1 MSDSRFVG
9 KVGFFVAVGII
20 LLALLLMSFSKGLSL
35 FTPTYELR
43 LKAASVGGLKN
54 AAAVLMSGVTVGNVV
69 DAQIPSD
76 SKGVILR
83 LKIQE
88 RFKIHADARFAIEQ
102 IGFLGD
108 QYVAIYPQKN
118 EAPILKS
125 GDVVTAEEPLNIQEI
140 VRSAAGLMQG
150 VTQTLKVLNEAV
162 SRVDRTVLSDH
173 TLSNVTTTL
182 GNFRIVSERA
192 VAMIDGVSR
201 IVETNS
207 NPISI
212 SVSNLVRFSAE
223 LDNLAG
229 EMQLTVATNRIELT
243 KAVKNLE
250 RTTAVL
256 ERLAT
261 DVESGKGLAGTLIKD
276 QQLQLNLSVAM
287 ANLATLS
294 SNLNRYGLLYKPK
307 PPKNEESLK
316 PLFPGRTPFK

>member
-43 LKAASVGGLKN
+43 LKTASVGGLKN

-76 SKGVILR
+76 GKGVILR

-118 EAPILKS
+118 AAPILKS
-125 GDVVTAEEPLNIQEI
+125 GDIVTADEPLNIQEI

-150 VTQTLKVLNEAV
+150 VTQTLKVLNDAV
-162 SRVDRTVLSDH
+162 TRVDRTVLGDQS
-173 TLSNVTTTL
+173 LSNVTTTL
-182 GNFRIVSERA
+182 SNFRIVSERA
-192 VAMIDGVSR
+192 VTMIDGVSR

-207 NPISI
+207 NPIAT

-256 ERLAT
+256 ERLAN

-276 QQLQLNLSVAM
+276 QQLQLNLSVAV

-307 PPKNEESLK
+307 PPKNEEAPK